1 MQSSIQL
8 QIESLSRSSES
19 SDSVVHESE
28 KSNISQP
35 SLNANAIYE
44 GTVRHCR
51 NEPRKHQ
58 FDFRFFMMLIDLDK
72 LDSVFRFQPFWS
84 AKRWALCRLKQS
96 DHLKKHL
103 PESNLRCRVLMELES
118 QGIANDIGPIRLL
131 TQFSYLGFRMN
142 PVSFYYCYDRA
153 GEKIEAVVVE
163 VNNTPWG
170 EQHVYVIPGNQ
181 IHDSATVRSGDIKKE
196 FHVSPFF
203 DLKMN
208 YRMAFSVPAENLA
221 IKIENHSIDTNSE
234 SKKLIDVT
242 LALKRRELTSWNLNA
257 LLIRYPIISFRV
269 FAGIYWQALRLYFKK
284 IAFVPHPKT
293 RPESECGITNTS

>member
-1 MQSSIQL
+1 
-8 QIESLSRSSES
+8 
-19 SDSVVHESE
+19 
-28 KSNISQP
+28 
-35 SLNANAIYE
+35 
-44 GTVRHCR
+44 
-51 NEPRKHQ
+51 
-58 FDFRFFMMLIDLDK
+58 
-72 LDSVFRFQPFWS
+72 
-84 AKRWALCRLKQS
+84 
-96 DHLKKHL
+96 
-103 PESNLRCRVLMELES
+103 MELES